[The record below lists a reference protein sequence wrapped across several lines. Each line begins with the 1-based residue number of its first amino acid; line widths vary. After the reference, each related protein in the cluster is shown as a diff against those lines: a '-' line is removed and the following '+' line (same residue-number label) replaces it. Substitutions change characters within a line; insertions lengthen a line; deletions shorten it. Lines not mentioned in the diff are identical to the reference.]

1 MGQSFVVESAR
12 RSTIC
17 SRHSLFIQGWKVDT
31 DIAKREQTTQGMIVA
46 HEPANHNRSDY
57 VFTANGKTFN
67 SWAIPM
73 KEELEIGRQV
83 FVY

>member
-31 DIAKREQTTQGMIVA
+31 DIAKRL
-46 HEPANHNRSDY
+46 
-57 VFTANGKTFN
+57 NG
-67 SWAIPM
+67 WAIPM
-73 KEELEIGRQV
+73 EELEIGRQV